1 MPNRRPSSSTPV
13 DSYVAEIGHFADA
26 LTNGTRPLHTEEEG
40 IAVLG
45 IILAGYESARSQDGG
60 RRSPSV

>member
-1 MPNRRPSSSTPV
+1 M

-26 LTNGTRPLHTEEEG
+26 LINGTRPLHTEEEG

-45 IILAGYESARSQDGG
+45 IILAGYESARTRTVAPVAGA
-60 RRSPSV
+60 